1 MVTAIVLLNVERHKI
16 NAMAEQLADMQG
28 VSEVYSVSGNYDLIA
43 IVRVATNDALA
54 DLVTR
59 TLLPLE
65 GILKSETLLAFQAF
79 SRHALEAMFSI
90 GN

>member
-28 VSEVYSVSGNYDLIA
+28 ISEVYSVSGNYDLIA

-65 GILKSETLLAFQAF
+65 GILKSETLLAFHTF
-79 SRHALEAMFSI
+79 SRHDLEAMFSI